1 MADHSDQ
8 DEVQNRVKRKTL
20 PLEPVDRD
28 KLRRIYEEQ
37 KEDSFIHPEPVLPEE
52 NIPKFEESPLYLKE
66 SGLNGPTHAGEGNT
80 TELRE
85 TVFLGKDQS
94 RLKRKKSHKR
104 RSKGRDEE
112 DEENLHALSST
123 KPEAEGVE
131 LVTLG
136 TEGKGDNS
144 ERPEIEARNGTTETS
159 VTEEDRSSRRSQ
171 KKKKKKRYLERHA
184 SESRVTEKM
193 QTALSTE
200 DGIEGEF
207 GQDQSSFPLSDRKPG
222 RSRSQGTLPTQVSMD
237 TEGLIDESK
246 RKSKKKKKNR
256 EDSAE
261 EIFKVSSEELAGVE
275 TLQGEEESLWKRAK
289 KKSKKKKKKITEKE
303 VIELM
308 TGQEVLEVE
317 KKPPQIPTAAYVE
330 METSTI
336 TKSKETR
343 ALPPLL
349 TKRAFSLNKIHT
361 KDLQKDDN
369 LPATLRDDSA
379 LVGKSIP
386 PISSVIGRGK
396 EEILKR
402 EEEKE
407 ISDEEKSKPLLRGS
421 LRSLRDAEEGR
432 PQDQEKKEPE
442 VPEFQRLKCL
452 NPCCAALCRFW
463 RFITKERNFTP
474 REKKCIVALV
484 TSVLAA
490 IVFLGLFP
498 SSFVYLDYHEY
509 ALKYDKVT
517 GAVDRTTTYD
527 FGCYILGPSTA
538 FLTFSRSANII
549 SKSHDVFTSDKI
561 TIKITYHT
569 QYFLR
574 KSEIGTLH
582 LEFDTGYDSVIRSI
596 VESEIKNAAT
606 SISVNNFRFQRT
618 SLEKYFHNKIKE
630 KLEGNCCQSCCP
642 SSCTNNTVCSSCLGP
657 GSCDQGY
664 HITVGYFQ
672 LTTVDIPQEVLE
684 RYLQS
689 ILLMEYA
696 ETEELKQAKAVE
708 DKITLR
714 QTSLVH
720 NEANEIVE
728 TGNAESQKIRIISEA
743 DREANLTTAYVS
755 ALSSMYTTLNVVQED
770 HKLSL
775 MMLRVLEEAAVKGK
789 LYRSYGY
796 ENETIYNRPLAL
808 PAG

>member
-1 MADHSDQ
+1 M
-8 DEVQNRVKRKTL
+8 EM
-20 PLEPVDRD
+20 
-28 KLRRIYEEQ
+28 EEQ
-37 KEDSFIHPEPVLPEE
+37 AEEKE
-52 NIPKFEESPLYLKE
+52 
-66 SGLNGPTHAGEGNT
+66 
-80 TELRE
+80 
-85 TVFLGKDQS
+85 
-94 RLKRKKSHKR
+94 KKSR
-104 RSKGRDEE
+104 
-112 DEENLHALSST
+112 
-123 KPEAEGVE
+123 
-131 LVTLG
+131 
-136 TEGKGDNS
+136 
-144 ERPEIEARNGTTETS
+144 
-159 VTEEDRSSRRSQ
+159 
-171 KKKKKKRYLERHA
+171 KKKKKR
-184 SESRVTEKM
+184 
-193 QTALSTE
+193 
-200 DGIEGEF
+200 
-207 GQDQSSFPLSDRKPG
+207 
-222 RSRSQGTLPTQVSMD
+222 
-237 TEGLIDESK
+237 
-246 RKSKKKKKNR
+246 
-256 EDSAE
+256 EDSVE
-261 EIFKVSSEELAGVE
+261 EIFRVSSEELAGVE
-275 TLQGEEESLWKRAK
+275 TLQGEES
-289 KKSKKKKKKITEKE
+289 
-303 VIELM
+303 
-308 TGQEVLEVE
+308 QEVLEVE
-317 KKPPQIPTAAYVE
+317 KKPPQIPTAAYGE
-330 METSTI
+330 E
-336 TKSKETR
+336 
-343 ALPPLL
+343 
-349 TKRAFSLNKIHT
+349 KRK
-361 KDLQKDDN
+361 LQ
-369 LPATLRDDSA
+369 
-379 LVGKSIP
+379 
-386 PISSVIGRGK
+386 
-396 EEILKR
+396 R

-421 LRSLRDAEEGR
+421 MRSLRMLRRGGHKIR
-432 PQDQEKKEPE
+432 KSNQKEPE

-498 SSFVYLDYHEY
+498 SSFVYLDYHDY

-582 LEFDTGYDSVIRSI
+582 LEFDTGYDS
-596 VESEIKNAAT
+596 
-606 SISVNNFRFQRT
+606 
-618 SLEKYFHNKIKE
+618 E

-714 QTSLVH
+714 QTSLVY